1 MKREQKVLV
10 GLLAAILA
18 GALVLAGCEKTVDGP
33 TNYIPVIQPG
43 VFQPPATAILAPNE
57 ATLVAWLA
65 DTANVYPEIRYSTP
79 LAGAITVGSGKT
91 LYLGGSQTLTS
102 TARVSVTSGGRL
114 VIHSGTAS
122 LSDATAITNS
132 GGSVVV
138 ENGGTLS
145 AGTYTLASS
154 YDIVKDVTNRA
165 TYAVGGTLSIGIVGL
180 LTNVTEAVGYLGGTG
195 ILSVGTLVET
205 VKISEITNAIGG
217 AYRVIISG
225 TSVAIPDETAAGTIT
240 IPANLYLASAST
252 TTSFANITGLVING
266 RLVLGTGSIFTALT
280 SVTVNNINNQLGY
293 IATTGGL
300 DVTLGGATRDIFG
313 SIVNSASLALGNVA
327 QLNSVSFGAYS
338 SLTTGTI
345 AKVNAAITVPA
356 DAGFVPGQFNA
367 SDPAG
372 AANVT
377 YKAGRR
383 DNSFGSGLNSDIDIV
398 ISKKT
403 DTAGNI
409 LAGTSLS
416 IPATNVLELF
426 GNTKVTVP
434 AGFDLAIA
442 GTLRLNGNSSGVA
455 SLALTSAATVAGK
468 AGGAKI
474 TGTGKLVAGKTE
486 ITGGWQAVP
495 SNDNTQ
501 TVTIASSTT
510 AGQASITGSANSGTA
525 LLEAAA
531 GASITQLAGA
541 GNNLTITTVTI
552 ELGGTIAT
560 STTVG
565 AINLTESAAA
575 GEGGKITLAAATSII
590 NVQAGATDAGIPL
603 TGAQGAFVIYP
614 TTTTGK
620 ITALTINSASG
631 VNIVPGATTT
641 ARVNR
646 ITGGATSSYLQAY
659 GGTTPGSTP
668 VAINASTSTAP

>member
-33 TNYIPVIQPG
+33 TNYIPVVQPG
-43 VFQPPATAILAPNE
+43 TFQPPDTAILAPNE

-65 DTANVYPEIRYSTP
+65 DTANVYPEIRYLTQ
-79 LAGAITVGSGKT
+79 LVGAITVGSGKT

-114 VIHSGTAS
+114 VIFGGTTS
-122 LSDATAITNS
+122 LNDPTAITNS

-138 ENGGTLS
+138 ENNGTLS
-145 AGTYTLASS
+145 VPGPSTAAAYGIISGAE
-154 YDIVKDVTNRA
+154 RA
-165 TYAVGGTLSIGIVGL
+165 TYAVGGQLSYPAINTATLAE
-180 LTNVTEAVGYLGGTG
+180 LTTAVGYLGGTG
-195 ILSVGTLVET
+195 TLNVNLT
-205 VKISEITNAIGG
+205 GPDKISDIITATGG
-217 AYRVIISG
+217 AYRVIIRG
-225 TSVAIPDETAAGTIT
+225 ITGALADEAAAGTIT
-240 IPANLYLASAST
+240 IPANLFLASPT
-252 TTSFANITGLVING
+252 TTALPANITGLVING
-266 RLVLGTGSIFTALT
+266 GLALSAGHSATLT
-280 SVTVNNINNQLGY
+280 SVTVNNNTDNQLGN
-293 IATTGGL
+293 ITTPGGL
-300 DVTLGGATRDIFG
+300 AVTLGGATRDIFG
-313 SIVNSASLALGNVA
+313 NIVNNASLNLGNVT
-327 QLNSVSFGAYS
+327 QLNSVSFGYHS

-356 DAGFVPGQFNA
+356 DAGFNPGQFNA

-383 DNSFGSGLNSDIDIV
+383 DGISSNSFNSDIDIV

-403 DTAGNI
+403 TSDGAI

-455 SLALTSAATVAGK
+455 SLALTSAATTAGK

-486 ITGGWQAVP
+486 IVGGWQAVP

-501 TVTIASSTT
+501 TVTIASSMTP
-510 AGQASITGSANSGTA
+510 GQASIEGSANAGGTA

-531 GASITQLAGA
+531 GASITQLAGLS
-541 GNNLTITTVTI
+541 NNLTITTVTI
-552 ELGGTIAT
+552 ELGGTAAK
-560 STTVG
+560 VG
-565 AINLTESAAA
+565 ELVLEAHGTNPA
-575 GEGGKITLAAATSII
+575 KVTLDAATSVITAANTGTTSAI
-590 NVQAGATDAGIPL
+590 STDGVLVASTADGKIVAESTTAPTLAGA
-603 TGAQGAFVIYP
+603 P
-614 TTTTGK
+614 TSGLLVS
-620 ITALTINSASG
+620 IIGASG
-631 VNIVPGATTT
+631 RFITGNTTT
-641 ARVNR
+641 AGQKVSLNGNSK
-646 ITGGATSSYLQAY
+646 ITT
-659 GGTTPGSTP
+659 GS
-668 VAINASTSTAP
+668 